1 MTSVRLGNQV
11 TDYPLWRKAS
21 LMSRATIREAIQNL
35 DEVAI
40 KIVLVVDENGRLE
53 GTVSDGDIRR
63 GLLHG
68 LTMES
73 TIAEIVHKEALVVP
87 EGLRR
92 ETILELM
99 NLNKVQQIPVVDPE
113 HRVVGIHLWDEIAT
127 PSDRPNVMV
136 IMAGGKGTRLMP
148 HTENCPKPMVPIAGK
163 PMMEHIIERAKAEGF
178 RNFLV
183 SIHHLGEMIVDHF
196 GDGAAWGVNIAYVR
210 EESPLG
216 TAGALSLIDPRPRE
230 PFVVTNGDVISDIRY
245 GELLDFS
252 IKHQAVATMAVR
264 LYEWQHPFGV
274 VHTDGINI
282 VGLEEKPITRNHINA
297 GVYAFSPSVLDWLVP
312 NEAFDMPALFA
323 KLQAQFIRTVAY
335 PMHEPWLDVGKPDDL
350 ASAKMSMR
358 NNPRANDA

>member
-1 MTSVRLGNQV
+1 VS
-11 TDYPLWRKAS
+11 DYPLWRRAS
-21 LMSRATIREAIQNL
+21 LTLAATIREAIQNL

-40 KIVLVVDENGRLE
+40 KIVLVVDRDGRLV

-73 TIAEIVHKEALVVP
+73 TIAGIVHQEAFVVP

-92 ETILELM
+92 DTILELM
-99 NLNKVQQIPVVDPE
+99 NLNKVQQIPVVDAE
-113 HRVVGIHLWDEIAT
+113 QRVIGIHLWDEIT
-127 PSDRPNVMV
+127 IPSDRSNVMV

-148 HTENCPKPMVPIAGK
+148 HTENCPKPMVQIGGK

-183 SIHHLGEMIVDHF
+183 SIHHLGEMIVDYF
-196 GDGAAWGVNIAYVR
+196 GDGSAWGVSITYVR
-210 EESPLG
+210 EDAPLG
-216 TAGALSLIDPRPRE
+216 TAGALSLIQPRPTD
-230 PFVVTNGDVISDIRY
+230 PFIVTNGDVISDIRY

-252 IKHQAVATMAVR
+252 IKHKAIGTMAVR

-282 VGLEEKPITRNHINA
+282 IGLEEKPVTRNHINA
-297 GVYAFSPSVLDWLVP
+297 GVYAFSPSVIDWLVP
-312 NEAFDMPALFA
+312 NEACDMPTLFVR
-323 KLQAQFIRTVAY
+323 LQAQSIRTVAY
-335 PMHEPWLDVGKPDDL
+335 PMHEPWLDVGRPDDL
-350 ASAKMSMR
+350 TSAKMSMR
-358 NNPRANDA
+358 NNPGKNDA